1 LGGGQ
6 IDNGLESGTLA
17 LKERELKLMRRVAA
31 ASGLLGLG
39 IAASVAAAGGASALT
54 ASGRHAGGSF
64 PGCGLRRACG
74 YVYVNDNTARTNT
87 IAGFIRRPDGSLAP
101 LPGSP
106 FRAGGA
112 GTGAAIGSQ
121 GALQETGNG
130 RYLLAV
136 DAGSDQIS
144 VMRIWP
150 GGGLSLVGRPVFS
163 GGSEPVSIAVHRR
176 LVYVANAGT
185 RTNFTGFTINS
196 AGVLRRIVRSTV
208 RLPAGSLPGD
218 VLFNGNGTIL
228 AGTLIDSSQ
237 IVTFTVGA
245 FGRLT
250 PAPRSPFAAQA
261 TGPFGSEFRPT
272 NPRQLFVSNAHAGA
286 NLGTVSAFR
295 AAANGDLTPIGSS
308 PFPDLQTAPCWVEIT
323 HDGRYL
329 FAVNTAVPSI
339 SRYAITRDGSLSLL
353 GSTVFNYPTGLAPQD
368 ARLSPDGRLLYVV
381 GTGARKLSGFAVRRG
396 DLTELAS
403 SPTSLPANSAPFGL
417 VVT

>member
-1 LGGGQ
+1 MK
-6 IDNGLESGTLA
+6 S
-17 LKERELKLMRRVAA
+17 MRRVAA

-39 IAASVAAAGGASALT
+39 IAASVVAAGAASAVIT
-54 ASGRHAGGSF
+54 GGRHEDGQSR
-64 PGCGLRRACG
+64 GCGFWRVCG
-74 YVYVNDNTARTNT
+74 YLYVNDNTARANT
-87 IAGFIRRPDGSLAP
+87 IAGFARRPDGSLTP

-121 GALQETGNG
+121 GALQETRNG

-136 DAGSDQIS
+136 DAGSDQVS
-144 VMRIWP
+144 VMRIGP
-150 GGGLSLVGRPVFS
+150 GGGLTRVGRPVFS
-163 GGSEPVSIAVHRR
+163 GGSEPVSIAVHRN

-185 RTNFTGFTINS
+185 RTNFTGFTINH
-196 AGVLRRIVRSTV
+196 AGILRRLPRSTV
-208 RLPAGSLPGD
+208 RLPSGSLPGD

-228 AGTLIDSSQ
+228 AGTLVDSSQ

-245 FGRLT
+245 RGRLT
-250 PAPRSPFAAQA
+250 AAPTSPLAAQA

-272 NPRQLFVSNAHAGA
+272 NPYQLFVSNAHAGA
-286 NLGTVSAFR
+286 NLGSVSAFR
-295 AAANGDLTPIGSS
+295 AAANGNLTPIGSS

-323 HDGRYL
+323 HNGQYL

-339 SRYAITRDGSLSLL
+339 SRYAINRDGSLSLL

-381 GTGARKLSGFAVRRG
+381 GTGARKVSGFAVRRG
-396 DLTELAS
+396 NLTELPS
-403 SPTSLPANSAPFGL
+403 SPTSLPANSAPFGI

>member
-1 LGGGQ
+1 
-6 IDNGLESGTLA
+6 
-17 LKERELKLMRRVAA
+17 MRLISRVAA
-31 ASGLLGLG
+31 ASGIIGLG
-39 IAASVAAAGGASALT
+39 VAASVVAAGGAGADT
-54 ASGRHAGGSF
+54 AAGRHVSGH
-64 PGCGLRRACG
+64 CGPWRACG
-74 YVYVNDNTARTNT
+74 DVYVNDNTARTNT
-87 IAGFIRRPDGSLAP
+87 VAGFARHRDGSLTP

-112 GTGAAIGSQ
+112 GTGAGIGSQ
-121 GALQETGNG
+121 GALQESANG

-144 VMRIWP
+144 VMRIRS
-150 GGGLSLVGRPVFS
+150 GGGLTLVGRPVYS
-163 GGSEPVSIAVHRR
+163 GGSEPVSIAVHRN

-196 AGVLRRIVRSTV
+196 AGVLRRLARSRVT
-208 RLPAGSLPGD
+208 LPSGSLPGD

-228 AGTLIDSSQ
+228 AGTLVDSSQ
-237 IVTFTVGA
+237 IVTFTVGRG
-245 FGRLT
+245 GRLT
-250 PAPRSPFAAQA
+250 PAPTSPLAAQA

-295 AAANGDLTPIGSS
+295 AAANGDLTPIGAS
-308 PFPDLQTAPCWVEIT
+308 PFADLQTAPCWVEIS

-329 FAVNTAVPSI
+329 FTVNTAVPSI
-339 SRYAITRDGSLSLL
+339 SRYAILRDGSLSLL
-353 GSTVFNYPTGLAPQD
+353 GSTVFNYPTGLGPQD
-368 ARLSPDGRLLYVV
+368 ARLSPDGRMLYVV
-381 GTGARKLSGFAVRRG
+381 GTGARKVSGFAVRG
-396 DLTELAS
+396 GNLNEFSS

>member
-1 LGGGQ
+1 M
-6 IDNGLESGTLA
+6 
-17 LKERELKLMRRVAA
+17 KLMWRVAA

-39 IAASVAAAGGASALT
+39 IAASVVAAGSAGAVT
-54 ASGRHAGGSF
+54 AGGRHEDGRLG
-64 PGCGLRRACG
+64 GCGSWRGCG
-74 YVYVNDNTARTNT
+74 YLYVNDNTARTNT
-87 IAGFIRRPDGSLAP
+87 IAGFARRPDGSLAP

-121 GALQETGNG
+121 GALQETSNG

-136 DAGSDQIS
+136 DAGSDQVS

-150 GGGLSLVGRPVFS
+150 GGRLSLVSRPVFS
-163 GGSEPVSIAVHRR
+163 GGSEPVSIAVHRN

-185 RTNFTGFTINS
+185 TTNFAGFTINF
-196 AGVLRRIVRSTV
+196 AGMLRPLARSTV

-218 VLFNGNGTIL
+218 VLFNGTGTIL
-228 AGTLIDSSQ
+228 AGTLVDSSQ
-237 IVTFTVGA
+237 IVTYTVGA
-245 FGRLT
+245 SGRLT
-250 PAPRSPFAAQA
+250 AAPTSPRAAQA

-272 NPRQLFVSNAHAGA
+272 NPYQLFVSNAHAGA

-295 AAANGDLTPIGSS
+295 AAANGNLRSIGSS

-339 SRYAITRDGSLSLL
+339 SRYAINWDGSLRLL

-381 GTGARKLSGFAVRRG
+381 GTGERKVSGFAVRG
-396 DLTELAS
+396 GNLTELTS
-403 SPTSLPANSAPFGL
+403 SPTSLPANSAPFGI

>member
-1 LGGGQ
+1 M
-6 IDNGLESGTLA
+6 T
-17 LKERELKLMRRVAA
+17 LMRRVAA
-31 ASGLLGLG
+31 ASGLVGLG
-39 IAASVAAAGGASALT
+39 IAASVVAAGGASAVT
-54 ASGRHAGGSF
+54 AGGRHEDGYSR
-64 PGCGLRRACG
+64 GCGFRRICG
-74 YVYVNDNTARTNT
+74 YLYVNDNTARRNT
-87 IAGFIRRPDGSLAP
+87 VAGFARRPDGSLTP

-112 GTGAAIGSQ
+112 GTGAGIGSQ

-136 DAGSDQIS
+136 DAGSNQVS
-144 VMRIWP
+144 VMRIRP

-163 GGSEPVSIAVHRR
+163 GGSEPVSVAVHRN

-185 RTNFTGFTINS
+185 RTNFTGFTIS
-196 AGVLRRIVRSTV
+196 YAGILRRLPRSTV

-218 VLFNGNGTIL
+218 VLFNGSGTIL
-228 AGTLIDSSQ
+228 AGTLVDSSQ

-245 FGRLT
+245 RGRLT
-250 PAPRSPFAAQA
+250 PAPTSPIAAQA

-272 NPRQLFVSNAHAGA
+272 NPRQLFVSNAHAGP

-295 AAANGDLTPIGSS
+295 AAANGNLTPIGSS
-308 PFPDLQTAPCWVEIT
+308 PFPDLQTAPCWVEIS

-339 SRYAITRDGSLSLL
+339 SRYAINPDGSLSLL
-353 GSTVFNYPTGLAPQD
+353 GSTVFNYPTGLGPQD

-381 GTGARKLSGFAVRRG
+381 GTGARKVSGFAVRRG
-396 DLTELAS
+396 TLTELPS
-403 SPTSLPANSAPFGL
+403 SPTSLPANSAPFGI